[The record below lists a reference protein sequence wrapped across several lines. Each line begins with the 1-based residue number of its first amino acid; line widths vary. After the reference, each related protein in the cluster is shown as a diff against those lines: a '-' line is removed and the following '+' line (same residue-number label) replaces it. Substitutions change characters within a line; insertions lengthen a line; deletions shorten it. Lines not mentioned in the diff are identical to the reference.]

1 MTLIRIASGRGSC
14 RFGAPSVILKPKV
27 VGTGFPDWGISFIRT
42 YSNGKT
48 LRNRMTLTRFVTK
61 SAFRNKRRSVLT
73 VLSITFS
80 LLLLTIMM
88 TVWHFFYFDTF
99 SSQSAQRLI
108 TRHRVSLTQSMPAFY
123 REKIRA
129 IPGVV
134 AVAPN
139 NWFGGIYRDAKP
151 ENFFAQFG
159 TDPEEILKIFPEFA
173 IPADQVEAWKR
184 DRAGVIVDSEL
195 MKKFGWKLGDRIVLK
210 GTIYPVDLE
219 LTIRGIY
226 TAPEPTTS
234 VYFNQKYVEEAV
246 SFANGKAGTFDIL
259 ADSPNDV
266 SKVATAVDDMFR
278 NSPEPTKTES
288 EKAFQLSFINSIGNV
303 KAFIL
308 SICFAVVF
316 ATLLVSATT
325 MAMSIRERTREV
337 AVLKTLGF
345 TRDSILK
352 LYIGEAVIVALS
364 GGILGCLLA
373 LVAVSGM
380 THAPGMGLFFSG
392 MKVTPI
398 TLLLAIFIAGLV
410 GLLSAIV
417 PAYHAAKLD
426 IVEGLRY
433 IG

>member
-1 MTLIRIASGRGSC
+1 
-14 RFGAPSVILKPKV
+14 
-27 VGTGFPDWGISFIRT
+27 
-42 YSNGKT
+42 
-48 LRNRMTLTRFVTK
+48 MTLTRFVSK
-61 SAFRNKRRSVLT
+61 SAFRNKRRSILT
-73 VLSITFS
+73 VLSIAFS
-80 LLLLTIMM
+80 LLLLTLMM
-88 TVWHFFYFDTF
+88 TIWHAFYIDKG
-99 SSQSAQRLI
+99 SSESAQRLV

-134 AVAPN
+134 SVAPV
-139 NWFGGIYRDAKP
+139 NWFGGIYKDQKP

-159 TDPEEILKIFPEFA
+159 TDPDEILKIFTDFVL
-173 IPADQVEAWKR
+173 PADQLQAWQR
-184 DRAGVIVDSEL
+184 DRAGVIVDSQL
-195 MKKFGWKLGDRIVLK
+195 ARKFGWKLGDRIVLK

-219 LTIRGIY
+219 LTIRGVY
-226 TAPEPTTS
+226 TASQPTNS
-234 VYFNQKYVEEAV
+234 VYFNEKYVEEAV
-246 SFANGKAGTFDIL
+246 AFAKGTAGTFDIL
-259 ADSPNDV
+259 ADSPADV

-345 TRDSILK
+345 TRQSILR
-352 LYIGEAVIVALS
+352 LYMGESVLVALS

-373 LVAVSGM
+373 VGLVSALS
-380 THAPGMGLFFSG
+380 HAPGMGLFLSG
-392 MKVTPI
+392 MSVTLP
-398 TLLLAIFIAGLV
+398 TFALAIVVAAMV
-410 GLLSAIV
+410 GLLSAIL

>member
-1 MTLIRIASGRGSC
+1 
-14 RFGAPSVILKPKV
+14 
-27 VGTGFPDWGISFIRT
+27 
-42 YSNGKT
+42 
-48 LRNRMTLTRFVTK
+48 MTLTRFVTK
-61 SAFRNKRRSVLT
+61 SAFRNKRRSILT

-80 LLLLTIMM
+80 LLLLTLMM
-88 TVWHFFYFDTF
+88 TVWHFFYLDTY
-99 SSQSAQRLI
+99 STQSAQRLI

-123 REKIRA
+123 REKIRT

-134 AVAPN
+134 AVSPN
-139 NWFGGIYRDAKP
+139 NWFGGIYKDPKP

-159 TDPEEILKIFPEFA
+159 TDPQEIFKIFTDFKM
-173 IPADQVEAWKR
+173 PADQLDAWQR
-184 DRAGVIVDSEL
+184 DQAGVIVDSEL
-195 MKKFGWKLGDRIVLK
+195 AKKFGWKIGDRIVLK

-219 LTIRGIY
+219 LTIRGVYI
-226 TAPEPTTS
+226 APTPTTS

-246 SFANGKAGTFDIL
+246 AFAKGKAGTFNIL
-259 ADSPNDV
+259 ADSPADV
-266 SKVATAVDDMFR
+266 PKVASAVDEMFR
-278 NSPEPTKTES
+278 NAPEPTKTES

-345 TRDSILK
+345 TRQSILR
-352 LYIGEAVIVALS
+352 LYIGEAVLVALT
-364 GGILGCLLA
+364 GGALGCLLA
-373 LVAVSGM
+373 LGLVSAM
-380 THAPGMGLFFSG
+380 SHAPGMGLFLSG

-398 TLLLAIFIAGLV
+398 TLLLAISIAGMV
-410 GLLSAIV
+410 GFLSAIV
-417 PAYHAAKLD
+417 PAYHAAKID